1 MKQASQNAICFIN
14 PAQTRTRMFPSESGA
29 WAVIYCPRTQTFLFG
44 KRSSAV
50 NKAGAW
56 NLFGGRLDGD
66 EAPVGGLIRELE
78 EEAGIYIGP
87 EQLRELACLSRF
99 RSKDANIRRDLYY
112 FALRMDSSFIPILNY
127 EHSEYHWFR
136 LDELPERVNSPTR
149 LALEAHLLERA
160 RACCDAP

>member
-78 EEAGIYIGP
+78 EEAGIYISP
-87 EQLRELACLSRF
+87 EQLSELACLSRF

-112 FALRMDSSFIPILNY
+112 FALRMDSSFIPTLNY
-127 EHSEYHWFR
+127 EHSEYQWFH
-136 LDELPERVNSPTR
+136 LDELPLRVNSPTR

-160 RACCDAP
+160 QAACTPP